1 MLLFCVGNQED
12 LQLAKIENV
21 DVNKVKVTIEV
32 SAEDFAAALQQAY
45 LKNKSKFA
53 VQGFRKGKVPKNVV
67 ESYYGEGVFYEDA
80 FEIVFP
86 DSYKAAVDEL
96 DIVPVSR
103 PDIDIEKIGKS
114 EGLVYNATIFVKPE
128 VELGEYKGV
137 KAEKVEAKVDKAAV
151 DNEVSSAAE
160 RNARWVD
167 VKRAAKDKDKVII
180 DYSGS
185 VDGVVFD
192 GGTAENQT
200 LELGSNTFIPGFE
213 EQVIGLNI
221 GEEKDITVTFPEQYQ
236 AEQLAGKEAVFHIKL
251 HEVKEKE
258 LPEIDDE
265 FAQDVSEFDTL
276 EEYKADILK
285 KMTESAEKQAD
296 QQTKTNVV
304 KAVTETAKIDLPDI
318 MVENQIDNQ
327 IQQMEYSMM
336 YQGIKLEDYLKM
348 LGITMEALREDYR
361 ESAKSMVM
369 SQLVVE
375 AIQKA
380 EGIEA
385 TDEQLAEELEKR
397 AKQYNKELEE
407 YKKAVSEEE
416 LEYIKDNIAYDSTVQ
431 FLVDNANLTAAK
443 KKAKPKAKAEPK
455 EKEKDKEE

>member
-1 MLLFCVGNQED
+1 MLLFCVGKKRED
-12 LQLAKIENV
+12 YKLAKLENV

-32 SAEDFAAALQQAY
+32 SAEEFASACQKAY
-45 LKNKSKFA
+45 IKSKSKFA
-53 VQGFRKGKVPKNVV
+53 VQGFRKGKVPKAVV
-67 ESYYGEGVFYEDA
+67 EQFYGEGIFYEDA

-96 DIVPVSR
+96 GIVPVSR
-103 PDIDIEKIGKS
+103 PDIDVEKIGK
-114 EGLVYNATIFVKPE
+114 EDGLVYNATVFVKPE

-137 KAEKVEAKVDKAAV
+137 EAENVEAKVEEDAV
-151 DNEVSSAAE
+151 EKEIERVAE
-160 RNARWVD
+160 SNVRWVD
-167 VKRAAKDKDKVII
+167 VERAAQDKDKVII

-185 VDGVVFD
+185 VDGEKFD

-221 GEEKDITVTFPEQYQ
+221 DEERDITVTFPEQYQ
-236 AEQLAGKEAVFHIKL
+236 AEHLAGKEAIFHIKL

-258 LPEIDDE
+258 MPEIDDE

-276 EEYKADILK
+276 EEYKADIIK
-285 KMTESAEKQAD
+285 KMTEAAEKQAE
-296 QQTKTNVV
+296 QQIKTNVI
-304 KAVTETAKIDLPDI
+304 KAVTDTAKIDLPEI

-327 IQQMEYSMM
+327 IQQMQYQMM

-348 LGITMEALREDYR
+348 MGITMETLREDYKEPAR
-361 ESAKSMVM
+361 NMVM

-375 AIQKA
+375 AIEKA
-380 EGIEA
+380 EGITA
-385 TDEQLAEELEKR
+385 SDEQVAEELEKR
-397 AKQYNKELEE
+397 AKQYSKELEE

-416 LEYIKDNIAYDSTVQ
+416 LEYIKDNISYDNTVS
-431 FLVDNANLTAAK
+431 FLVENAKLVAPK
-443 KKAKPKAKAEPK
+443 KKAE
-455 EKEKDKEE
+455 EKENTEDK